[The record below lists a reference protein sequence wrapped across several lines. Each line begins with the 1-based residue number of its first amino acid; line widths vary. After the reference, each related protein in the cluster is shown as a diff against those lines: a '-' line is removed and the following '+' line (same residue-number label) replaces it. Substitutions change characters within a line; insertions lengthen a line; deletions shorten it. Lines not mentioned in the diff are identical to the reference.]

1 MSKVDCFPAVF
12 LTTGPLARYNVGMG
26 YPHPIPW
33 CAPGVPG
40 SAPAGMCGAVPGEAH
55 ARGSHQV
62 GQGQRGIADTARSQG
77 AAHFRPCPFVD
88 QVARGVTAREAA
100 ARPMPRSPTLPS
112 VPDPISWWS
121 GGRDNYGVFT
131 SLPGSGG
138 QGHRYNTCGSHGVY
152 VCGSSS
158 KAHRWEASEARSVH
172 PRPMAVR
179 CAVFLMM
186 MRKND

>member
-1 MSKVDCFPAVF
+1 VCGGRGRTIRARHRVQPRWCWGKRMSKVDCFPAVF

-40 SAPAGMCGAVPGEAH
+40 SAPAGMRGAVPGEAH

-112 VPDPISWWS
+112 VTDSTPDGVA
-121 GGRDNYGVFT
+121 GGTTTVCLRLYPDQAGKGTATTHAITWCVCVWIVLQ
-131 SLPGSGG
+131 SSPVGS
-138 QGHRYNTCGSHGVY
+138 V
-152 VCGSSS
+152 
-158 KAHRWEASEARSVH
+158 
-172 PRPMAVR
+172 
-179 CAVFLMM
+179 
-186 MRKND
+186 